1 MKCLSMCSTYQL
13 AGCAASWFSIV
24 FPNTILLYIKLPIS
38 PFGLFYSSGNSHS
51 AEREFF
57 LSIAFFLQL
66 SSRLL
71 SWKLLTPVIS
81 GRLRMIEQVF
91 KSGAVQPLWSAVL
104 IAATARN
111 YVITHLHTKSASVNP
126 SHSRHKFWVFPSEFK
141 SKSVFFWSLLLVL
154 QVLPQDLISFLS
166 ACSEH
171 GFITFSFF
179 IGLFWGF
186 FSPQL
191 QSFIVWFSSFSS
203 PHFPLLSNCI
213 FCDALWEASMHK
225 NSSTQKINKDS

>member
-24 FPNTILLYIKLPIS
+24 SFPNTILLYIKLPIS

-81 GRLRMIEQVF
+81 GKLRMIEQVF
-91 KSGAVQPLWSAVL
+91 KSGAVQPLRSAVL

-126 SHSRHKFWVFPSEFK
+126 SHSRHKFWVFPSELK
-141 SKSVFFWSLLLVL
+141 SKSLFSWSLLLVL

-179 IGLFWGF
+179 IGLFLGF
-186 FSPQL
+186 FPPSCRA
-191 QSFIVWFSSFSS
+191 
-203 PHFPLLSNCI
+203 LLYDLAHSALHI
-213 FCDALWEASMHK
+213 FLYWAIAYSVMHYEKQVCTRIALPK
-225 NSSTQKINKDS
+225 K